1 MGSAGWIILVL
12 AVIILYFLVTGRM
25 TDILAAA
32 FGSRKTASKKG
43 G

>member
-25 TDILAAA
+25 TNILSAA
-32 FGSRKTASKKG
+32 FGSGSSAAKKG